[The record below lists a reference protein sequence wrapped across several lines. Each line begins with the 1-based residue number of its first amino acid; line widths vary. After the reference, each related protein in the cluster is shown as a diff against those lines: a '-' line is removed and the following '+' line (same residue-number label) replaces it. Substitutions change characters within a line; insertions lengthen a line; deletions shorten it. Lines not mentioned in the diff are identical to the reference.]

1 MSPSAARKLPI
12 TSSEYLEGEPRSEM
26 RHEFVDGRIYAM
38 SGASLRH
45 NSICGEAYELLKRH
59 LRGGPCRTF
68 IESVKVQISDDLG
81 EAFYYPDVFVTCEA
95 ADDDSHVVRHPKL
108 VIEVLSPTTSRN
120 DRGDKL
126 TTYKRLA
133 SIEDIVLIEQDWPEL
148 VIYRRVERW
157 KRHIFTQPE
166 SIVRFESIQFEAPLS
181 DFYQSAPFPPDV
193 ERPWYL
199 LHREDG

>member
-1 MSPSAARKLPI
+1 MPISTAKKLPI
-12 TSSEYLEGEPRSEM
+12 TAAEYLDGELRSEL
-26 RHEFVDGRIYAM
+26 RHEFVEGRVYAM

-45 NSICGEAYELLKRH
+45 NSICGEAYELLKQH

-108 VIEVLSPTTSRN
+108 VIEVLSPSTSRN

-126 TTYKRLA
+126 TTYKRLP
-133 SIEDIVLIEQDWPEL
+133 SIEEIVLIEQDWPEL
-148 VIYRRVERW
+148 VICRRADRW
-157 KRHIFTQPE
+157 QRHIFTQLD
-166 SIVRFESIQFEAPLS
+166 SIIRFESIHFEAPLS
-181 DFYQSAPFPPDV
+181 AFYQSAPFPPEV

-199 LHREDG
+199 VNREDG